1 MDSLSAS
8 GISPQYKD
16 AGTSSARL
24 RSGGIV
30 ILEVLVV
37 LSHDSKEIW
46 VVGQLIRGFAFVEG
60 SLGLEQIISC

>member
-37 LSHDSKEIW
+37 LSHDSKEVW
-46 VVGQLIRGFAFVEG
+46 VVGQLIRGLALVEG
-60 SLGLEQIISC
+60 SLGRKQVIA